1 MHLFRTAPLVKQL
14 GARQVSPQQ
23 RAEYLLTSFVAFSL
37 FYYAA
42 IVVPSAGPWTAIS
55 LLEGVAVVVVTMVG
69 VVKAFDSS
77 GGKNNPDFVAEF
89 TCLYVPVSITTLLA
103 FWGGYW
109 LVVLGFREALT
120 SPSFINSQFAIN
132 LSSLGFDPF
141 TFLAFAANVGVPA
154 ATYYRITNLLANVR
168 ALKGD
173 A

>member
-1 MHLFRTAPLVKQL
+1 MHLFRTAPLVKKL
-14 GARQVSPQQ
+14 GAKLVSPQQ
-23 RAEYLLTSFVAFSL
+23 RAEYLLTSFVVFTL

-42 IVVPSAGPWTAIS
+42 TGVPSAGPWTAIS

-77 GGKNNPDFVAEF
+77 GGKRNPDFVAEF
-89 TCLYVPVSITTLLA
+89 SCLYVPVSITTLCA
-103 FWGGYW
+103 FWGVYW
-109 LVVLGFREALT
+109 LVVLGFREALNST
-120 SPSFINSQFAIN
+120 AFLNSQFAIN

-141 TFLAFAANVGVPA
+141 TFLAFAANVGVPGV
-154 ATYYRITNLLANVR
+154 TYYRIQNLLANVR

>member
-1 MHLFRTAPLVKQL
+1 MHLFRTAPLVQQL

-23 RAEYLLTSFVAFSL
+23 QAEYLLTSFVVFSL
-37 FYYAA
+37 FSYAA

-69 VVKAFDSS
+69 VVKAFDFS
-77 GGKNNPDFVAEF
+77 GGKNNPDFVADF

-103 FWGGYW
+103 FWGDYW
-109 LVVLGFREALT
+109 LVVLGFRGAIT

-132 LSSLGFDPF
+132 LASLGFDPF
-141 TFLAFAANVGVPA
+141 TFLALAGNVGVPA
-154 ATYYRITNLLANVR
+154 VTYYRIAKLLTNVR
-168 ALKGD
+168 ALRGD